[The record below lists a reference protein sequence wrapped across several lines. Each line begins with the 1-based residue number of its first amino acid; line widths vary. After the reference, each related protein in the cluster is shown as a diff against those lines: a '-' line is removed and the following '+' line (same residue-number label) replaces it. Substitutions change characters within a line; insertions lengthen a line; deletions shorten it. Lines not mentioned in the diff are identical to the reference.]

1 MTQTSSQRTA
11 IDRLDRAALT
21 ALLQASRAV
30 NDALEPDEVCRLVA
44 QHAAEVLGAQGA
56 SVLLHDPQ
64 RNELVFQTMVD
75 PTTST
80 PIEGHRFPADQGV
93 AGQVVRTKRA
103 VRLDEASEN
112 RHFYKGIDLETKT
125 RTHSL
130 MAAPLI
136 HKDTVLGVI
145 EVVNKLDGGAF
156 DESDLALLQV
166 FANLVVSAARN
177 AASFDQ
183 LNKTNR
189 GLREDRPTEN
199 FIGTS
204 AAFSEAMA
212 LCRKVAPQTT
222 TILLTGETGTGKEMA
237 ARAIHSLSSR
247 GDQPF
252 IAVNC
257 AALPES
263 LVESELF
270 GHEQGAFTGATAQRL
285 GKFELANKG
294 TMLLDEIGDLE
305 LNMQAKL
312 LRVLESH
319 EFTRVGGSELVL
331 CDVRVIAATNRD
343 LKADC
348 EAGRFREDLFYRLN
362 VFPIHL
368 PALRDRLSD
377 LPLLIEHLMA
387 QVVPSLG
394 ITAPNISDEAT
405 ACLRRYR
412 WPGNVRELR
421 NVVERALLLADG
433 QIQPEHLPPEIAKAT
448 GEAEVKDQD
457 QVGASALAE
466 QERKLVL
473 DALQQNNWN
482 QSAAA
487 RQLGITRDILR
498 YRVKRYSLVRP
509 ATR

>member
-1 MTQTSSQRTA
+1 MTQTASQRTV
-11 IDRLDRAALT
+11 IDRLDRSALAAL
-21 ALLQASRAV
+21 LEASRAV
-30 NDALEPDEVCRLVA
+30 NDALQPDEVCRLVA
-44 QHAAEVLGAQGA
+44 QHAANVLGAQGA

-75 PTTST
+75 PTASNLL
-80 PIEGHRFPADQGV
+80 EGHRFPADQGV

-103 VRLDEASEN
+103 VRLDEASKN
-112 RHFYKGIDLETKT
+112 NNFYKGIDLETKT

-136 HKDTVLGVI
+136 HKGSVLGVI
-145 EVVNKLDGGAF
+145 EVVNRQDGSAF
-156 DESDLALLQV
+156 EENDLALLQV

-183 LNKTNR
+183 LDKTNR
-189 GLREDRPTEN
+189 GLREDLPTEN

-204 AAFSEAMA
+204 AAFSEVMV
-212 LCRKVAPQTT
+212 LCRKVAGQPT

-237 ARAIHSLSSR
+237 ARAIHGMSSR
-247 GDQPF
+247 NDQPF

-285 GKFELANKG
+285 GKFELANNG
-294 TMLLDEIGDLE
+294 TLLLDEIGELE

-312 LRVLESH
+312 LRVLESG
-319 EFTRVGGSELVL
+319 EFARVGGSELVF

-343 LKADC
+343 LKTEC
-348 EAGRFREDLFYRLN
+348 ESQRFREDLFYRLN

-368 PALRDRLSD
+368 PALRDRLDD

-394 ITAPNISDEAT
+394 ITAPNISDEAM

-433 QIQPEHLPPEIAKAT
+433 QIEPQHLPQEIVQAT
-448 GEAEVKDQD
+448 GEVDVSGEESA
-457 QVGASALAE
+457 GASALAE

-473 DALQQNNWN
+473 EALQQNNWN

-498 YRVKRYSLVRP
+498 YRVKRYGLVRP
-509 ATR
+509 GAG

>member
-1 MTQTSSQRTA
+1 MAGTSSHVSA
-11 IDRLDRAALT
+11 IDRLDRAALM
-21 ALLQASRAV
+21 ALLEASRAV
-30 NDALEPDEVCRLVA
+30 NEALEPAEVCRLVA
-44 QHAAEVLGAQGA
+44 EHAANVLSAQGA

-75 PTTST
+75 PTAST
-80 PIEGHRFPADQGV
+80 PLEGHRFPADQGI

-103 VRLDEASEN
+103 IRLDEAREN
-112 RHFYKGIDLETKT
+112 SNFYKGIDLETKT

-136 HKDTVLGVI
+136 YKDTVLGVI
-145 EVVNKLDGGAF
+145 EVVNKQDGGAF
-156 DESDLALLQV
+156 EESDLALLQV

-177 AASFDQ
+177 ATSFDQ

-189 GLREDRPTEN
+189 ALREDLPTEN

-204 AAFSEAMA
+204 TAFSEAMA
-212 LCRKVAPQTT
+212 LCRTVAPQPT

-237 ARAIHSLSSR
+237 ARAIHSLSR
-247 GDQPF
+247 RCDQPF

-270 GHEQGAFTGATAQRL
+270 GHEHGAFTGATAQRL
-285 GKFELANKG
+285 GKFELANNG
-294 TMLLDEIGDLE
+294 TLLLDEIGDLE

-312 LRVLESH
+312 LRVLESG
-319 EFTRVGGSELVL
+319 ELTRVGGSELVF
-331 CDVRVIAATNRD
+331 CDVRVIAATNHD

-348 EAGRFREDLFYRLN
+348 EAGRFRQDLFYRLN
-362 VFPIHL
+362 VFPIRL
-368 PALRDRLSD
+368 PALRERLSD

-387 QVVPSLG
+387 QVVPSMG
-394 ITAPNISDEAT
+394 ITAPNISDEAM
-405 ACLRRYR
+405 ACLRHYH

-433 QIQPEHLPPEIAKAT
+433 QIQPKHFPPEIAQAT
-448 GEAEVKDQD
+448 GETDVSGEEHA
-457 QVGASALAE
+457 GASALAE

-473 DALQQNNWN
+473 DALHQNNWN

-498 YRVKRYSLVRP
+498 YRVKRYGLVRP
-509 ATR
+509 GAG

>member
-1 MTQTSSQRTA
+1 MAETSSHVSA
-11 IDRLDRAALT
+11 IDRLDRAALR
-21 ALLQASRAV
+21 ALLEASRAV
-30 NDALEPDEVCRLVA
+30 NEALQPDEVCRLVA
-44 QHAAEVLGAQGA
+44 QHAANVLGAQGA

-75 PTTST
+75 PTASKSL
-80 PIEGHRFPADQGV
+80 EGHRFPADQGI

-103 VRLDEASEN
+103 VRLDEARN
-112 RHFYKGIDLETKT
+112 NQNFYQGIDLETKT

-145 EVVNKLDGGAF
+145 EVVNRLDGSAF
-156 DESDLALLQV
+156 EESDLALLQV

-177 AASFDQ
+177 AKSFDQ

-189 GLREDRPTEN
+189 GLRESQPTAN
-199 FIGTS
+199 FIGKSTAFN
-204 AAFSEAMA
+204 AALA
-212 LCRKVAPQTT
+212 LCRKVAPQATT
-222 TILLTGETGTGKEMA
+222 VLLTGETGTGKEMA
-237 ARAIHSLSSR
+237 ARAIHGLSPR
-247 GDQPF
+247 CDQPF
-252 IAVNC
+252 VAVNC

-270 GHEQGAFTGATAQRL
+270 GHEQGAFTGATAQRQ
-285 GKFELANKG
+285 GKFELANTG
-294 TMLLDEIGDLE
+294 TLLLDEIGDLE

-312 LRVLESH
+312 LRVLEAH
-319 EFTRVGGSELVL
+319 EFTRVGGSEPVF

-343 LKADC
+343 LKADS
-348 EAGRFREDLFYRLN
+348 ESGRFRIDLYYRLN
-362 VFPIHL
+362 VFPIRL
-368 PALRDRLSD
+368 PALRERLDD

-387 QVVPSLG
+387 QVVPSMG
-394 ITAPNISDEAT
+394 ITAPNINDEAM
-405 ACLRRYR
+405 ACLHRYR

-421 NVVERALLLADG
+421 NVIERALLLADG
-433 QIQPEHLPPEIAKAT
+433 QIQLKHLPSEIAQAT
-448 GEAEVKDQD
+448 GEAEVSGDGQP
-457 QVGASALAE
+457 APSALAE

-498 YRVKRYSLVRP
+498 YRVKRYGLMRP
-509 ATR
+509 GAE